1 VRFCYEHELE
11 YSVTIV
17 SAFLVPGSPLP
28 QLRGD
33 VPPWRRLASAMREA
47 GQVLAGSKPDVVLVY
62 STQWMAVLDQLWI
75 NRAKSTGLH
84 VDENWHEF
92 GDLPFDISSDV
103 ELAEACVQG
112 CRQGGVHAKGVD
124 YDGFPIDTGTI
135 TAATLMGFGT
145 PDLPVVIAAN
155 NLYHSPRQTEA
166 LGRIAS
172 RAADA
177 AGKKVAVVGIGG
189 LSYSMFR
196 EPIDP
201 SADHIISEGDD
212 RWNRRILQLIEA
224 GAVDELRSAIPQ
236 YASEARVDMGFKH
249 FFWILGAL
257 DGRFSSARIH
267 EYSPL
272 YGSGGT
278 IVEFVI

>member
-1 VRFCYEHELE
+1 
-11 YSVTIV
+11 
-17 SAFLVPGSPLP
+17 
-28 QLRGD
+28 
-33 VPPWRRLASAMREA
+33 
-47 GQVLAGSKPDVVLVY
+47 
-62 STQWMAVLDQLWI
+62 MAVLDQLWI
-75 NRAKSTGLH
+75 TRTQSTGLH

-103 ELAEACVQG
+103 ELAEECVQG

-135 TAATLMGFGT
+135 AAATLMGFGT
-145 PDLPVVIAAN
+145 RQLPVVIAAN
-155 NLYHSPRQTEA
+155 NLYHSPQQTEE

-172 RAADA
+172 QAADA
-177 AGKKVAVVGIGG
+177 AGKKVTVLGIGG

-196 EPIDP
+196 EPIEL
-201 SADHIISEGDD
+201 SADHIVSEGDD

-224 GAVDELRSAIPQ
+224 GDVDDLRSVIPQ
-236 YASEARVDMGFKH
+236 YVSEVRVDMGFKH
-249 FFWILGAL
+249 FFWVLGAL
-257 DGRFSSARIH
+257 GGQFSSARVH

-272 YGSGGT
+272 YGSGGA